1 MNILVDIAFQA
12 LAYASVLYL
21 ISVGLSVTLGLMGFV
36 NLAHG
41 VFAMA
46 GGYLAAI
53 AIADGGVPW
62 PVMLVGAPIAVG
74 IIAAVTEKLLYSRL
88 YGRSELDQVLFCIG
102 LIFIV
107 GALARLLFGPLMRPM
122 MLPEILVQNV
132 TMGPFSFYVYK
143 LVVIGIGALTAAL
156 ILLALERTRFGAI
169 IRAAVENSGM
179 AESIGIRTK
188 FVFTAT
194 FAFGG
199 ALAALGGMLGADVF
213 GLNPSYAFDILV
225 YVQIVV
231 AIAGLGTLKGSF
243 IAALLVG
250 AMQTLS
256 AFYLPSFGTIILF
269 LSVFVLLLLRPSGLF
284 GRI

>member
-1 MNILVDIAFQA
+1 MGILVDIAFQS
-12 LAYASVLYL
+12 LAYASILYL

-46 GGYLAAI
+46 GGYLAAM
-53 AIADGGVPW
+53 AIAGGLPW
-62 PVMLVGAPIAVG
+62 PVMLVIAPIAVG
-74 IIAAVTEKLLYSRL
+74 VIAALAEKLLYSRL
-88 YGRSELDQVLFCIG
+88 YGRNELDQVLFCIG
-102 LIFIV
+102 LILVV
-107 GALARLLFGPLMRPM
+107 GALARLSFGPLMMPVR
-122 MLPEILVQNV
+122 LPELLARNV
-132 TMGPFSFYVYK
+132 SVGPFSFYVYK
-143 LVVIGIGALTAAL
+143 LVVIGMGAMTAVL
-156 ILLALERTRFGAI
+156 ILLCLERTRIGAI
-169 IRAAVENSGM
+169 VRAAVENRGM
-179 AESIGIRTK
+179 AESIGIRTR

-213 GLNPSYAFDILV
+213 GLNPSYALDILI

-231 AIAGLGTLKGSF
+231 AVAGLGTLRGSF

-250 AMQTLS
+250 TIQTLS

-269 LSVFVLLLLRPSGLF
+269 LSVFVLLLVRPSGLF

>member
-1 MNILVDIAFQA
+1 MSILVDIAFQA

-46 GGYLAAI
+46 GGYLAAT
-53 AIADGGVPW
+53 AIAEGGTPW
-62 PVMLVGAPIAVG
+62 PIMLILAPVAVG
-74 IIAAVTEKLLYSRL
+74 IIAAIAEKLLYSRL
-88 YGRSELDQVLFCIG
+88 YGRSELDHVLFCIG

-107 GALARLLFGPLMRPM
+107 GALARLLFGPLMRPVP
-122 MLPEILVQNV
+122 LPASLTQNIAV
-132 TMGPFSFYVYK
+132 GPFSFYVYK
-143 LVVIGIGALTAAL
+143 LVVIAIGAATAAL
-156 ILLALERTRFGAI
+156 ILLALERTRVGAV

-213 GLNPSYAFDILV
+213 SVNPSYAFDILV

-250 AMQTLS
+250 TIQTLS

-269 LSVFVLLLLRPSGLF
+269 LSVFVLLLVRPSGLY

>member
-1 MNILVDIAFQA
+1 MSILVDIAFQA

-41 VFAMA
+41 VFAMS
-46 GGYLAAI
+46 GGYLAAT
-53 AIADGGVPW
+53 AISEGGTPW
-62 PVMLVGAPIAVG
+62 PIMLILAPVAVG
-74 IIAAVTEKLLYSRL
+74 IVAAIAEKLLYSRL

-107 GALARLLFGPLMRPM
+107 GALARLLFGPLMRPVP
-122 MLPEILVQNV
+122 LPESLTQNIAV
-132 TMGPFSFYVYK
+132 GPFSFYVYK
-143 LVVIGIGALTAAL
+143 LVVIAIGAVTAAL
-156 ILLALERTRFGAI
+156 ILLALERTRVGAV

-213 GLNPSYAFDILV
+213 SVNPSYSFDILV

-231 AIAGLGTLKGSF
+231 AIAGLGTLRGSF

-250 AMQTLS
+250 TIQTLS

-269 LSVFVLLLLRPSGLF
+269 LSVFVLLLVRPSGLY

>member
-1 MNILVDIAFQA
+1 MNILVDIAFQS

-46 GGYLAAI
+46 GGYMAAI
-53 AIADGGVPW
+53 AIAGGVPW
-62 PVMLVGAPIAVG
+62 PVMLVAAPIAVG
-74 IIAAVTEKLLYSRL
+74 ILAALAEKLLYSRL

-107 GALARLLFGPLMRPM
+107 GALARLFFGPLMRPVGV
-122 MLPEILVQNV
+122 PESLVQNV
-132 TMGPFSFYVYK
+132 SIGPFSFYLYK
-143 LVVIGIGALTAAL
+143 LVVIGIGALTAVL
-156 ILLALERTRFGAI
+156 ILLALERTRIGAI
-169 IRAAVENSGM
+169 IRAAVENRGM
-179 AESIGIRTK
+179 AESIGIRTR

-243 IAALLVG
+243 IAALFVG
-250 AMQTLS
+250 AIQTLS
-256 AFYLPSFGTIILF
+256 AFYLPSLGTIILF
-269 LSVFVLLLLRPSGLF
+269 LSVFVLLLVRPSGLF